1 MDIPSLK
8 AESSGFRGSILAP
21 IRAFFPVL
29 NAHVRTRRWL
39 YSHQNEPCT
48 DCFAA
53 HLRTFVSCA
62 PSSIGDKSIHVGSG
76 GAVTLVY
83 SNTHKTQPLAFRFEN
98 TRP

>member
-1 MDIPSLK
+1 MAGGHYGLLDQLR
-8 AESSGFRGSILAP
+8 GFRPRPDYWTALLWQKLTS
-21 IRAFFPVL
+21 
-29 NAHVRTRRWL
+29 TRWL
-39 YSHQNEPCT
+39 YSHQNEPCN

-53 HLRTFVSCA
+53 HLRTYVSCA
-62 PSSIGDKSIHVGSG
+62 PSTIGDKSIHVGAG